1 MKTSKSLLVL
11 SMILISL
18 LAIGAASAA
27 DSDALSP
34 EITEI
39 STADEIELDDNNDHK
54 NVLSDGE
61 SEEEIGNEISV
72 STKDTPY
79 NEDGSIDISV
89 SNKELIT
96 DKSVVNLFVNGM
108 NVANL
113 TLDENRKASYPI
125 PAKSLEA
132 GAYNI
137 AAGLENKIFSD
148 ATVLNITKVTPVV
161 SVDDVNVTSGDVIT
175 IPFNITD
182 GKGNNVTADVVIS
195 IIMEGNSFSKYI
207 ENVTGTVASFDM
219 SGMMAMFSGNS
230 SEGGMDWASM
240 FGGNSTNSS
249 NGTGGFDMSKMMEMF
264 GGNSTNS
271 SNGTGGFDM
280 SKMMEMFGGNS
291 TNSSNG
297 TGGFDMSSMMAMF
310 GMGSSSPNSFAY
322 VFEEGTY
329 NITVKALSSR
339 NYNSAVND
347 TAKLNVVQGDKANIN
362 RVNTTIEYKDLVTT
376 SVNEKVDGRIGEYFS
391 VTLKDSNG
399 KALANKFIQIGFNGR
414 IYNRT
419 TDENGSAKL
428 QINLFYTGDYTFA
441 VAYLG
446 DDAFNG
452 SFIVAKITVK
462 KQSAKLT
469 SADASYKANAK
480 TKTIKAT
487 LKSAK
492 GNAIPDKKITFT
504 VNGKTYSAKTD
515 SNGVATVKVSL
526 SKKGTYNFTAK
537 YAGDSGYAT
546 VSTKGKLTI
555 K

>member
-230 SEGGMDWASM
+230 SEGGMDWAS
-240 FGGNSTNSS
+240 
-249 NGTGGFDMSKMMEMF
+249 MF

>member
-1 MKTSKSLLVL
+1 MS
-11 SMILISL
+11 SM
-18 LAIGAASAA
+18 
-27 DSDALSP
+27 
-34 EITEI
+34 
-39 STADEIELDDNNDHK
+39 
-54 NVLSDGE
+54 
-61 SEEEIGNEISV
+61 
-72 STKDTPY
+72 
-79 NEDGSIDISV
+79 
-89 SNKELIT
+89 
-96 DKSVVNLFVNGM
+96 M
-108 NVANL
+108 N
-113 TLDENRKASYPI
+113 
-125 PAKSLEA
+125 
-132 GAYNI
+132 
-137 AAGLENKIFSD
+137 
-148 ATVLNITKVTPVV
+148 
-161 SVDDVNVTSGDVIT
+161 
-175 IPFNITD
+175 
-182 GKGNNVTADVVIS
+182 
-195 IIMEGNSFSKYI
+195 
-207 ENVTGTVASFDM
+207 
-219 SGMMAMFSGNS
+219 
-230 SEGGMDWASM
+230 M
-240 FGGNSTNSS
+240 FGGNGTGNNS
-249 NGTGGFDMSKMMEMF
+249 NGT
-264 GGNSTNS
+264 
-271 SNGTGGFDM
+271 
-280 SKMMEMFGGNS
+280 
-291 TNSSNG
+291 
-297 TGGFDMSSMMAMF
+297 GFDMSSMMAMF

-322 VFEEGTY
+322 IFEEGTY

-469 SADASYKANAK
+469 SADASYKASAK

-515 SNGVATVKVSL
+515 SNGVATVNVSL